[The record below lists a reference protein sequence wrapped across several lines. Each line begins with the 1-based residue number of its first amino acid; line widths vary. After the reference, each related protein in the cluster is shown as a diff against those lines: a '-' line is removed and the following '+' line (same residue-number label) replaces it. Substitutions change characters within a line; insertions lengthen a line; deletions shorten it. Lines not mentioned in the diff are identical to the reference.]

1 MPIFSRFN
9 PIKNNYLKKLEYYT
23 IYVILPC
30 FFTKSSMRIIIAGA
44 GEVGTHLA
52 KMLSNE
58 NHEILL
64 IDTEEDRLRP
74 IDSSLDV
81 LTYHGSA
88 TSVSLLQSV
97 LSKKTDL
104 FIAVTHAESTNIT
117 SSILAKRLGAL
128 KTIARIDN
136 LEYLEHSTEDFFKSL
151 GIDSLIYP
159 ELIAA
164 REVLGLLHETGT
176 TEFMEFSG
184 GTLAMYVQKLDEK
197 APIINKTLE
206 EIAITFKTD
215 KYRAVAIKRNDKTI
229 IPRGHERFML
239 GDLVYVIS
247 THEGIDEM
255 MKTSGKENFEAKSI
269 MILGGSR
276 IGKHVALYMQ
286 KTSEVKLIDSNI
298 ERCEA
303 LAEILEQ
310 TLIINGDCRNVDLL
324 EQEGLKQ
331 MDAFVAVTGNSET
344 NILSCLLAKKM
355 GVKRTIAEV
364 ENMEYINL
372 AENTGIDTI
381 INKKISAASRIF
393 RHTTNPNVTQVK
405 YLTGADAEILE
416 FNVPANSKITKG
428 TLRSMDFPDDA
439 IVGGGTH
446 DGVPF
451 IATGD
456 TIIKAND
463 KVVVFTLPSAYD
475 KISKFFT

>member
-1 MPIFSRFN
+1 
-9 PIKNNYLKKLEYYT
+9 
-23 IYVILPC
+23 
-30 FFTKSSMRIIIAGA
+30 MRIVIAGA

-52 KMLSNE
+52 KMLASE
-58 NHEILL
+58 DHEIIL
-64 IDTEEDRLRP
+64 IDIEEERLKP
-74 IDSSLDV
+74 IESSIDV
-81 LTYHGSA
+81 LTYTSSA
-88 TSVSLLQSV
+88 TSIRTLQDI
-97 LSKKTDL
+97 LQKKTDL
-104 FIAVTHAESTNIT
+104 FIAVTHWEDTNIT
-117 SSILAKRLGAL
+117 SSILAKRFGVI

-136 LEYLEHSTEDFFKSL
+136 LEYLEHSTSEFFKSL
-151 GIDSLIYP
+151 GVDSLIYP

-184 GTLAMYVQKLDEK
+184 GKLAMFVQKLDEK
-197 APIINKTLE
+197 APIINKSLE
-206 EIAITFKTD
+206 EIALTNKTD

-229 IPRGHERFML
+229 IPRGNEQFMV

-255 MKTSGKENFEAKSI
+255 MATSGKENFEAKSI

-286 KTSEVKLIDSNI
+286 KTCEVKLIDSDPK
-298 ERCEA
+298 RCEA
-303 LAEILEQ
+303 LAETLYN
-310 TLIINGDCRNVDLL
+310 TLIINGDCRDIDLL
-324 EQEGLKQ
+324 EREGISK

-372 AENTGIDTI
+372 AENSGIDTI

-393 RHTTNPNVTQVK
+393 RHTSNPNVTQVR
-405 YLTGADAEILE
+405 YMTGTDAEVLE
-416 FNVPANSKITKG
+416 FIVPPGAKITKG
-428 TLRSMDFPDDA
+428 TLRGIDFPKDA
-439 IVGGGTH
+439 IVGGGTR

-463 KVVVFTLPSAYD
+463 KVVVFTLPSAYE

>member
-1 MPIFSRFN
+1 M
-9 PIKNNYLKKLEYYT
+9 T
-23 IYVILPC
+23 V
-30 FFTKSSMRIIIAGA
+30 
-44 GEVGTHLA
+44 H
-52 KMLSNE
+52 
-58 NHEILL
+58 
-64 IDTEEDRLRP
+64 
-74 IDSSLDV
+74 LDV
-81 LTYHGSA
+81 LTYEGSA
-88 TSVSLLQSV
+88 TSVKILQDV
-97 LSKKTDL
+97 LQKKTDL
-104 FIAVTHAESTNIT
+104 FIAVTHSEDTNIT
-117 SSILAKRLGAL
+117 SSILAKRFGAI

-136 LEYLEHSTEDFFKSL
+136 LDYLEHSTLEFFKSL

-176 TEFMEFSG
+176 TEFMEFCG
-184 GTLAMYVQKLDEK
+184 GNLQCMFRNLMKMPLSSTKVFRKLQLPTEQ
-197 APIINKTLE
+197 INTGLLQS
-206 EIAITFKTD
+206 
-215 KYRAVAIKRNDKTI
+215 KRNDKTI
-229 IPRGHERFML
+229 IPRGNEHFQL
-239 GDLVYVIS
+239 GDLVFVIS
-247 THEGIDEM
+247 TNEGIDEM

-286 KTSEVKLIDSNI
+286 KTCEVKLIDSDI
-298 ERCEA
+298 EKCED
-303 LAEILEQ
+303 LADILDN
-310 TLIINGDCRNVDLL
+310 TLIINGDGRNVDLL
-324 EQEGLKQ
+324 EQEGITK

-355 GVKRTIAEV
+355 GVKKTIAEV

-405 YLTGADAEILE
+405 YMTGTEAEVIE
-416 FNVPANSKITKG
+416 FNVPDNAKITKG
-428 TLRSMDFPDDA
+428 TLRSLDFPKDA
-439 IVGGGTH
+439 IVGGGTR

-475 KISKFFT
+475 KLSKFFT

>member
-1 MPIFSRFN
+1 
-9 PIKNNYLKKLEYYT
+9 
-23 IYVILPC
+23 
-30 FFTKSSMRIIIAGA
+30 MRIIIAGA

-64 IDTEEDRLRP
+64 IDSEEDRLKP

-88 TSVSLLQSV
+88 TSVHLLQNAMK
-97 LSKKTDL
+97 KKTDL
-104 FIAVTHAESTNIT
+104 FIAVTHSENTNIT
-117 SSILAKRLGAL
+117 SAILAKRLGAL

-136 LEYLEHSTEDFFKSL
+136 LEYLEPTNEEFFVSL

-164 REVLGLLHETGT
+164 REVLGLLHDTGT

-184 GTLAMYVQKLDEK
+184 GKLAMYVQKLDEK
-197 APIINKTLE
+197 APIINKSLE
-206 EIAITFKTD
+206 EIAIKFKTD
-215 KYRAVAIKRNDKTI
+215 KYRAVAIKRNNTTI
-229 IPRGHERFML
+229 IPRGEEHFQV
-239 GDLVYVIS
+239 GDLVFVVS
-247 THEGIDEM
+247 THGGIDEM

-269 MILGGSR
+269 MIVGGSR

-286 KTSEVKLIDSNI
+286 KTCEVKLIDSDI
-298 ERCEA
+298 DRCES
-303 LAEILEQ
+303 LAEILDN
-310 TLIINGDCRNVDLL
+310 TLIINGDCRDIDLL
-324 EQEGLKQ
+324 TREGITK
-331 MDAFVAVTGNSET
+331 MDCFISVTGNSET

-355 GVKRTIAEV
+355 GVKKTIAEV

-372 AENTGIDTI
+372 AENIGIDTI

-405 YLTGADAEILE
+405 YLTGADAEVIE
-416 FNVPANSKITKG
+416 FNVPANAKITKG

-439 IVGGGTH
+439 IVGGGTRE
-446 DGVPF
+446 GVPF
-451 IATGD
+451 IANGD
-456 TIIKAND
+456 TIIKAGD

-475 KISKFFT
+475 KLSKFFT

>member
-1 MPIFSRFN
+1 
-9 PIKNNYLKKLEYYT
+9 
-23 IYVILPC
+23 
-30 FFTKSSMRIIIAGA
+30 MRIIIAGA

-52 KMLSNE
+52 KMLVSE
-58 NHEILL
+58 NHEIIL
-64 IDTEEDRLRP
+64 IDNDEDRLKP

-81 LTYHGSA
+81 LTFNESA
-88 TSVSLLQSV
+88 TSVNTLREILQ
-97 LSKKTDL
+97 KKTDL
-104 FIAVTHAESTNIT
+104 FIAVTHSEDTNIT
-117 SSILAKRLGAL
+117 SSILAKRFGAL

-136 LEYLEHSTEDFFKSL
+136 LDYLEHSTSEFFKSL

-176 TEFMEFSG
+176 TDFMEFSG
-184 GTLAMYVQKLDEK
+184 GKLAMYVQKLDEK
-197 APIINKTLE
+197 APILNKTLE
-206 EIAITFKTD
+206 EISVSHSTD
-215 KYRAVAIKRNDKTI
+215 QYRAVAIKRNEKTI
-229 IPRGHERFML
+229 IPRGKEHFQL

-255 MKTSGKENFEAKSI
+255 MTNSGKENFEAKNI

-276 IGKHVALYMQ
+276 IGKHVALYLQ
-286 KTSEVKLIDSNI
+286 NNCEVKLIDSSP

-303 LAEILEQ
+303 LAEILDN

-324 EQEGLKQ
+324 EQEGISK

-344 NILSCLLAKKM
+344 NILSCLLAKKL
-355 GVKRTIAEV
+355 GVKKTIAEV

-372 AENTGIDTI
+372 AESSGIDTI

-393 RHTTNPNVTQVK
+393 RHTTNPNVTQFK
-405 YLTGADAEILE
+405 YMTGIDAEVLE
-416 FNVPANSKITKG
+416 FVVPPNAKITRG
-428 TLRSMDFPDDA
+428 TLRGIDFPKDA
-439 IVGGGTH
+439 IVGGGTR

-456 TIIKAND
+456 TMIKVND

-475 KISKFFT
+475 KVSKFFT

>member
-1 MPIFSRFN
+1 
-9 PIKNNYLKKLEYYT
+9 
-23 IYVILPC
+23 
-30 FFTKSSMRIIIAGA
+30 MRIIIAGA

-58 NHEILL
+58 NHEIIL
-64 IDTEEDRLRP
+64 IDTEEERLKP
-74 IDSSLDV
+74 VDSSLDV
-81 LTYHGSA
+81 LTYVGSA
-88 TSVSLLQSV
+88 TSINILQEV
-97 LSKKTDL
+97 LQKKTDL
-104 FIAVTHAESTNIT
+104 FIAVTHGEDTNIT
-117 SSILAKRLGAL
+117 ASILAKRLGAM

-136 LEYLEHSTEDFFKSL
+136 LDYLEHSTLEFFKSL

-164 REVLGLLHETGT
+164 REVLSLLHETGT
-176 TEFMEFSG
+176 TEFMEFCG
-184 GTLAMYVQKLDEK
+184 GKLAMYVQKLDEN
-197 APIINKTLE
+197 APILNKSLQ
-206 EIAITFKTD
+206 EISLTNSTD
-215 KYRAVAIKRNDKTI
+215 KYRAVAIKRNENTI
-229 IPRGHERFML
+229 IPRGDEYFRL
-239 GDLVYVIS
+239 GDLVFVIS
-247 THEGIDEM
+247 TNEGIDEM

-286 KTSEVKLIDSNI
+286 KTCEVKLIESDQA
-298 ERCEA
+298 RCEA
-303 LAEILEQ
+303 LSEILED

-324 EQEGLKQ
+324 EQEGISK

-344 NILSCLLAKKM
+344 NILSCLLAKKL

-405 YLTGADAEILE
+405 YMTGTEAEVIE
-416 FNVPANSKITKG
+416 FNVTEEARITRG
-428 TLRSMDFPDDA
+428 SLRSLDFPKDA
-439 IVGGGTH
+439 IVGGGTR

-456 TIIKAND
+456 TIIKPND
-463 KVVVFTLPSAYD
+463 KVVVFTLPSAYERV
-475 KISKFFT
+475 SKFFT